1 MWQYISIFSFI
12 YIMLELYWSI
22 KAFDQD
28 KLEYDKYYNE

>member
-1 MWQYISIFSFI
+1 MFSFI
-12 YIMLELYWSI
+12 YIMLELYWSF